1 MKRSLKL
8 LYFGDE
14 ERMKAAEQ
22 RSADG
27 AFMCGWRGGW
37 GGRRKE
43 ESVKRAGA
51 SEAQGGD
58 KSAPKA
64 MWK

>member
-1 MKRSLKL
+1 MKCSLKL

-27 AFMCGWRGGW
+27 TFMW
-37 GGRRKE
+37 GKKERKE
-43 ESVKRAGA
+43 EKVKRAGA

-64 MWK
+64 MRK

>member
-1 MKRSLKL
+1 MERPLKL

-14 ERMKAAEQ
+14 ERKKAAEQ

-27 AFMCGWRGGW
+27 AFMW
-37 GGRRKE
+37 GEERKE
-43 ESVKRAGA
+43 EKVKRAGA

-64 MWK
+64 MRK

>member
-27 AFMCGWRGGW
+27 AFMCGWRMGG
-37 GGRRKE
+37 GGEERR
-43 ESVKRAGA
+43 RA
-51 SEAQGGD
+51 
-58 KSAPKA
+58 
-64 MWK
+64 

>member
-27 AFMCGWRGGW
+27 AFMWREE
-37 GGRRKE
+37 RKE
-43 ESVKRAGA
+43 EKVKRAGA

-64 MWK
+64 MCK